1 MYYNLSYFVSCTL
14 YYRNRMICCL
24 SDQSHLFQQR
34 QVFSEHLPSTYVD
47 SIARIVV
54 VDDSVFVAGE
64 EAPGRLLAGECLL
77 EERSAVD
84 NVL

>member
-1 MYYNLSYFVSCTL
+1 MIYF
-14 YYRNRMICCL
+14 L
-24 SDQSHLFQQR
+24 SDQSHPFQQR
-34 QVFSEHLPSTYVD
+34 QVFSEHLPSIFVD
-47 SIARIVV
+47 SIARIAV

>member
-1 MYYNLSYFVSCTL
+1 MIYF
-14 YYRNRMICCL
+14 L
-24 SDQSHLFQQR
+24 SDPSHPFQQR

-54 VDDSVFVAGE
+54 VDDSVFVAEE

>member
-1 MYYNLSYFVSCTL
+1 MIYF
-14 YYRNRMICCL
+14 L
-24 SDQSHLFQQR
+24 SDQSHPFQQR

-47 SIARIVV
+47 SIVKIVV